1 MSFAIVTDTSANL
14 PSALINELDIKVVAF
29 SYFIDGTENTCLDTS
44 SFDGKGYYDSIRA
57 GTRVTTSLVPPS
69 RYIAA
74 LSPLLDAGEDVL
86 LVLMSSGISS
96 SFRAAESAIAQ
107 LRKKY
112 PERKLEAID
121 TLGASLGEGIPAV
134 RAAKCRDA
142 GMSLE
147 ETAAEVRAACRR
159 MYQVFV
165 VDDLMYLKRTGRC
178 SNASAIM
185 GTVLQIKPLLKG
197 DSAGKIVTFDKVR
210 GKRRAIEA
218 MADRYAALAV
228 SPETQTVGIA
238 HADCG
243 REAMQLAEL
252 INKKAAPRE
261 ILMVMY
267 EPVTGSHVGP
277 GTLALF
283 FEGNE
288 FVREQ

>member
-14 PSALINELDIKVVAF
+14 PSALTKELDIKVVPF
-29 SYFIDGTENTCLDTS
+29 SYFIGGEEHTCLDTG
-44 SFDGKGYYDSIRA
+44 SFDGKDYYDAIRA
-57 GTRVTTSLVPPS
+57 GTKVTTSLVPPS

-74 LSPLLDAGEDVL
+74 LTPILEAGEDVL

-96 SFRAAESAIAQ
+96 SFRSAQSAIAQ

-112 PERKLEAID
+112 PERRIEAVD
-121 TLGASLGEGIPAV
+121 TLGAALGEGIPVV
-134 RAAKCRDA
+134 RAATCRDA
-142 GMSLE
+142 GMSLDE
-147 ETAAEVRAACRR
+147 SAAEVRALCRR

-210 GKRRAIEA
+210 GKRKAIDV
-218 MADRYAALAV
+218 MADKYAELAV

-238 HADCG
+238 HADCD
-243 REAMQLAEL
+243 REAMHLAEL
-252 INKKAAPRE
+252 INKKAAPKE
-261 ILMVMY
+261 ILMMMY
-267 EPVTGSHVGP
+267 EPVTGAHVGP

-283 FEGNE
+283 FEGND